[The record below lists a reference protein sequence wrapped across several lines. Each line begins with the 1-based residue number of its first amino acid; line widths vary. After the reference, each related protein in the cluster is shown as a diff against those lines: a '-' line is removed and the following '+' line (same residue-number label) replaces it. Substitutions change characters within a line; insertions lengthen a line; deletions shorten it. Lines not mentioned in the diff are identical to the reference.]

1 MQYYN
6 VAEYTLKSKLVFKNH
21 VIYDDNIYTFDIEST
36 SIMYQPKTGTYEL
49 YDKTKEP
56 EYYDTWEKYGYMYIW
71 QFGINDTVVYG
82 RTWEEFIELLTVLKK
97 VFIGRKFIYIF
108 NFAFEFQFI
117 KHLFNDLQIFARAN
131 HKVIYARSDEY
142 NIEFRCALF
151 LTNMRLEKLAEN
163 YNLPITKMSGDLNY
177 DCIRHNKTKLT
188 AKELRYCEYDCL
200 VVYELIKKKR
210 EEYHT
215 VHNIPLTQ
223 TGELRRVCQK
233 MYKNDYAYK
242 SWLQGQLIN
251 DVALLQWCLQAFMGG
266 YTHAC
271 ASYSNRIMYDVSSY
285 DIASS
290 YPYAETSEMYPVS
303 RPFECKTD
311 YTIDEIINDDKCL
324 FIVEITLKD
333 IHAKYLNNIISESKC
348 FNKVGVTVDNGRIRS
363 AKSIDIVVTSVD
375 LKSINDFYD
384 IKGGYTFKR
393 VIGFFKGYLDKKF
406 VDLIWTLYADKT
418 ALKDIIDQIDNYGK
432 QKRFINACYGMT
444 CTNYITDDVVYNTVT
459 HQWEEPKRLTPESAQ
474 EKLDK
479 LNAKRETFLS
489 PIWGIFCTAFARR
502 NLYGCILEIEK
513 RAENN
518 GYKCGVVYCDTDSI
532 KCFGDVK
539 DIFDKY
545 NNETD
550 IKLKRASDAL
560 GLDFMK
566 TRPKTIKGVRK
577 PLGHFC
583 YEETYKQLKTLGA
596 KKYLVKDEKNKLHLT
611 LAGVS
616 KTGVKA
622 LKSLDDFK
630 KGFTFGYDDS
640 GKKLLYYG
648 ENQPDINVVD
658 LNGVPGTL
666 TGVNGVCLSPCRYT
680 LGITPEYFEYIN
692 EFGNDVNTLHG
703 LMELNFNKGGNE

>member
-6 VAEYTLKSKLVFKNH
+6 VAEYNLKSKLVFKKH

-36 SIMYQPKTGTYEL
+36 SIMYNPNTGAYEL

-56 EYYDTWEKYGYMYIW
+56 DYYDTWEKYGYMYIW

-82 RTWEEFIELLTVLKK
+82 RTWDEFIELLTVLKK
-97 VFIGRKFIYIF
+97 LFIGRKFVYVF
-108 NFAFEFQFI
+108 NLAFEFQFI
-117 KHLFNDLQIFARAN
+117 KHLFNDLTIFARAN

-163 YNLPITKMSGDLNY
+163 YNLPITKMSGDLDY
-177 DCIRHNKTKLT
+177 DRIRHNNTKLT
-188 AKELRYCEYDCL
+188 KKELRYCEYDCL

-215 VHNIPLTQ
+215 VQNIPLTQ
-223 TGELRRVCQK
+223 TGELRRVCQR
-233 MYKNDYAYK
+233 MYKDDYKYK
-242 SWLQGQLIN
+242 TWLHSQLIT
-251 DVALLQWCLQAFMGG
+251 DVALLQWCLRAFMGG

-271 ASYSNRIMYDVSSY
+271 ASYSNRIMYDISSY

-290 YPYAETSEMYPVS
+290 YPYAETSEQYPVS
-303 RPFECKTD
+303 IPFECSTK
-311 YTIDEIINDDKCL
+311 YTVEDLVNDEDCL

-333 IHAKYLNNIISESKC
+333 VHAKYLNNIISESKC
-348 FNKVGVTVDNGRIRS
+348 FNKCNVRADNGRVRS
-363 AKSIDIVVTSVD
+363 ADSIDIIVTSVD
-375 LKSINDFYD
+375 LKCIFDFYD
-384 IKGGYTFKR
+384 VRGGYEFKR
-393 VIGFFKGYLDKKF
+393 VVGFFKGYLDKKF
-406 VDLIWTLYADKT
+406 VDLIWTLYTDKT
-418 ALKDIIDQIDNYGK
+418 SLKDIESLIDNYNK

-444 CTNYITDDVVYNTVT
+444 CTNYITDDVVFNTVT
-459 HQWEEPKRLTPESAQ
+459 HLWEEPKRLTPDSAQ

-479 LNAKRETFLS
+479 LNSKQSTFLS

-502 NLYGCILEIEK
+502 NLYGCMLEIEK
-513 RAENN
+513 RAEKN

-539 DIFDKY
+539 DIFDDY
-545 NNETD
+545 NTQTD
-550 IKLKRASDAL
+550 IKLSKSAKAL
-560 GLDFMK
+560 GLDYMK
-566 TRPKTIKGVRK
+566 TRPQTVAGVRK

-583 YEETYKQLKTLGA
+583 YEETYKSFKTLGA
-596 KKYLVKDEKNKLHLT
+596 KKYLVKDQKNKLHLT
-611 LAGVS
+611 LAGVA

-622 LKSLDDFK
+622 IKNLDDFK

-648 ENQPDINVVD
+648 ENQPNIDVVD
-658 LNGVPGTL
+658 CYGVKGTL
-666 TGVNGVCLSPCRYT
+666 TGVNGVCLTPCRYS
-680 LGITPEYFEYIN
+680 LGITPEYFECLG
-692 EFGNDVNTLHG
+692 EFGNDANTLHG
-703 LMELNFNKGGNE
+703 LMELDLERGKE